1 MATSYGVVD
10 THFNPLSMEEL
21 LKMPTLET
29 AKQDEIESKYSEL
42 QQQAADLESL
52 ANSAQD
58 KETYNKYKTY
68 ANDVQKQL
76 NQVMEQGFNPNSK
89 RSLYDLSN
97 RYKSE
102 IDPIK
107 AKMTEREELIK
118 EQRKLSAANNK
129 LLFDNDY
136 SKMSLSDMMKNPVN
150 TYNSLDGTSLY
161 TEGKNQAAA
170 FSDRLFSFEQR
181 RAMGNQYFE
190 LTKKQGLNPTQALAF
205 MSNDQSNPVLA
216 KLASD
221 LMSQY
226 QLDSFGQEGQDKAK
240 QFLISGMM
248 EGLTYK
254 EDKSYQANRNFESD
268 ADRANR
274 ESLIASR
281 AAATEAS
288 EMKSEYGDY
297 IGGGKYW
304 KGLTGGAV
312 LITDTNNG
320 IKQNTH
326 VNASA
331 AEVALGNRR
340 SMDASKLSPAENKI
354 INARRA
360 ASDAFKPQYAVEN
373 TQKGT
378 AAGETIFA
386 GNKGASADH
395 DMTFFGKGNSPF
407 RSRWGTMLK
416 PEDIDKSKI
425 EKINHADMN
434 ERGKLNFA
442 RTLAGDQDASLDTE
456 LIKQYT
462 IYRAKDTFWS
472 ESGNEFLFV
481 RKGEDPLKT
490 PEQNIADVQA
500 LADEGIIVGNVYAPY
515 DMPLDGY
522 DSSYSNPVV
531 REGTSGA
538 LLEWDSVNNV
548 WVDAITREEASAE
561 EVGEE

>member
-281 AAATEAS
+281 AAATKAS

-360 ASDAFKPQYAVEN
+360 ARDAFKPQYAVEN

-416 PEDIDKSKI
+416 LEDIDKSKI

-548 WVDAITREEASAE
+548 WVDAITGEEASAE

>member
-320 IKQNTH
+320 IKQSTH

-340 SMDASKLSPAENKI
+340 SMNASKLSPAENTI

-360 ASDAFKPQYAVEN
+360 ARDAFKPQYAVEN

-548 WVDAITREEASAE
+548 WVDAITGEEASAE